1 VPTSIIPTT
10 NGLQFGSKADIPG
23 AATDFGEE
31 SGNLGTLYNTPKSA
45 EFLQVHLHC

>member
-1 VPTSIIPTT
+1 MGGS
-10 NGLQFGSKADIPG
+10 FGSKADIPG